1 MTRAV
6 RKIAVALLTAVVAVP
21 VALAANGEPRH
32 AFTKADQQKART
44 ASLKLAD
51 FATGWTAKPDTS
63 TSGAGPKC
71 ASYSPDQSDL
81 IETGKYKSPDFTY
94 RNGSFVSATTGVFKT
109 RAMARTGY
117 ARVARPELPKCFGEL
132 LGKQAKT
139 KVYSAGP
146 LKLPKVG
153 DRSDAYRLV
162 VGITP
167 AGSTKE
173 VKATID
179 FALFNRGRTDVALI
193 FFGIGGPLPAQLV
206 EQATRLVASRA

>member
-51 FATGWTAKPDTS
+51 FAAGWTAKPDTS

-81 IETGKYKSPDFTY
+81 IETGKYNSPDFT
-94 RNGSFVSATTGVFKT
+94 RGDGSFVSVTTGVFKT
-109 RAMARTGY
+109 TAMAKTAY
-117 ARVARPELPKCFGEL
+117 SRVATPALPGCFGEL
-132 LGKQAKT
+132 LGKQT
-139 KVYSAGP
+139 KVTVVSAGP
-146 LKLPKVG
+146 RRFPAIG
-153 DRSDAYRLV
+153 ERSNAYRLV
-162 VGITP
+162 VGIKTP
-167 AGSTKE
+167 KE
-173 VKATID
+173 TVNATID
-179 FALFNRGRTDVALI
+179 MVLFTKGRTDVAMI
-193 FFGIGGPLPAQLV
+193 FFGLGGPLPSSLQ
-206 EQATRLVASRA
+206 QAATARVLSRA